1 MLQCLFY
8 PCTCDQHF
16 KVAWFTQKLQDFR
29 TLPYVGT
36 TARPHL
42 QLSKQGPLLPV
53 VLHLGRWLQQ
63 IALQVFPIQHILSM
77 TCHEPVKKFVKLFYA
92 HFWKRTLCLEDVK
105 TFMKLSK
112 CLAII
117 WSHQKKVMD
126 ANLATEIW
134 SLLSVRWTL
143 NYSSIFW
150 KCHNLWHFDMP
161 VSSQAQCFYELHH
174 CANKAKLVVFVYSR
188 AHCGK

>member
-42 QLSKQGPLLPV
+42 QLSKQGPLLSV

-77 TCHEPVKKFVKLFYA
+77 TCHDPIKKFVKLFYA
-92 HFWKRTLCLEDVK
+92 HFWKRTLTVSRRCDNFYETLQMPCSDM
-105 TFMKLSK
+105 TSP
-112 CLAII
+112 
-117 WSHQKKVMD
+117 KKVMD

-134 SLLSVRWTL
+134 SLLSVRWTFK
-143 NYSSIFW
+143 YYSIFW
-150 KCHNLWHFDMP
+150 NVTTFDILTCLYPAKHN
-161 VSSQAQCFYELHH
+161 
-174 CANKAKLVVFVYSR
+174 VFTSYTT
-188 AHCGK
+188 APIKQN